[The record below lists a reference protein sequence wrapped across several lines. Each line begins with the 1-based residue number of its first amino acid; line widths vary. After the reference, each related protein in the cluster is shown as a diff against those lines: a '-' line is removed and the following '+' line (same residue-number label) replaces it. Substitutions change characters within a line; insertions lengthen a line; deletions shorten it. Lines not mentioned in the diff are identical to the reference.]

1 LDTAAILAA
10 GISVLALFLML
21 ADWAGLRDEHV
32 RRTAYLL
39 VLLRWAAVAIL
50 AWVLISVASS
60 EQTADRA
67 ISILGLGGLIGAM
80 MLVPLSW
87 FVRLAGRRS
96 TWELRGVRVEVTQ
109 VANKLRHDPSSV
121 PAEQVRDVLARIDGC
136 RTPATAELCDLLA
149 AELEDVVA
157 RKESWNE
164 AGRRSIR
171 TDELCRQLWGA
182 EVPPPDFNSD
192 EATFRWRLYRTFGD
206 LMERGTPSADR
217 PVRVEFVYLL
227 RALGGYRRSDTSAFI
242 HDVRVSALHWL
253 ADRTKERSWIEE
265 FDFSPLGPNAVEELR
280 RIWGRDSVFWGA
292 ELDEDD
298 RLALERDRVR
308 RARP

>member
-10 GISVLALFLML
+10 GITVLALFLML

-32 RRTAYLL
+32 RWIAYPL
-39 VLLRWAAVAIL
+39 VTLRWVVVAIL
-50 AWVLISVASS
+50 AWVLISVASEEAS
-60 EQTADRA
+60 DR
-67 ISILGLGGLIGAM
+67 ILSIVGLGGLIGAM
-80 MLVPLSW
+80 MLVPSSW
-87 FVRLAGRRS
+87 FVRLAGRRT

-109 VANKLRHDPSSV
+109 IANKLRHEPASV
-121 PAEQVRDVLARIDGC
+121 SGEQVREMFARINGC
-136 RTPATAELCDLLA
+136 RTPATAELCGLLT
-149 AELEDVVA
+149 AELEDVAA

-164 AGRRSIR
+164 AGRRAIR

-182 EVPPPDFNSD
+182 EVPPPDFSRE

-206 LMERGTPSADR
+206 LMERGTPNADR

-227 RALGGYRRSDTSAFI
+227 RALGGFRRADTSAFI
-242 HDVRVSALHWL
+242 HDVRVSALRWL

-280 RIWGRDSVFWGA
+280 KIWGRDSVFWGA

-298 RLALERDRVR
+298 RLALEKDRAR
-308 RARP
+308 RATRS